1 MLPVEIKSSERQV
14 PQGNNNLEEI
24 IVPKY
29 LEGVVPPIFNKNKD
43 KIRSVDAKSK
53 TNTKV
58 WKHSLDLS
66 GFKPEEIQVNCSDSN
81 TVSVTAEKAKS
92 NDHKGF
98 QLRRTVFVPGGVDMC
113 NISSFVS
120 DDGKLV
126 IQAPYQCTPS
136 RESCQKCSLKRKLNE
151 APEKSQGYI
160 NAKKLRT
167 ELIDTSNGTENQ
179 CDSEPVNA
187 DADRRHQRGALS
199 CPPSGNTRSYGTGNR
214 DAEEETVDIDLTK
227 PDPSP
232 KSNMSNCKTLN
243 SHKDKSPSLPESNS
257 VKAHSCTPSPKTQV
271 NSDSIPT
278 KPSPVTYS
286 NTVKSVSPPPKV
298 VGISEGFD
306 VSYKDIGRLPS
317 VRRQSVV
324 LSVPIENFFPDRDDI
339 VISLQ
344 GNTLKI
350 KATRVQQVKHAKL
363 SELFVKELV
372 FPPHFDCRSIQ
383 LARDPQGSLI
393 VTVDKSL

>member
-1 MLPVEIKSSERQV
+1 MLPVEIKTSERQV
-14 PQGNNNLEEI
+14 PQVNNNLKEI

-43 KIRSVDAKSK
+43 KIRPVNAKSK

-81 TVSVTAEKAKS
+81 TVSVTAEKIKS
-92 NDHKGF
+92 NDQKGF
-98 QLRRTVFVPGGVDMC
+98 QLKRTVFVPRGVDMC

-126 IQAPYQCTPS
+126 IQAPYQRTPA
-136 RESCQKCSLKRKLNE
+136 REGCQKCSLKRKLNE
-151 APEKSQGYI
+151 STEKSQGYI

-167 ELIDTSNGTENQ
+167 ESIDTTNGTENQ
-179 CDSEPVNA
+179 CGSEA
-187 DADRRHQRGALS
+187 GIAEADRRHQRGAMS
-199 CPPSGNTRSYGTGNR
+199 CPPTGNTRSRGTGKE
-214 DAEEETVDIDLTK
+214 EEETVHIDLTE
-227 PDPSP
+227 PDTSP
-232 KSNMSNCKTLN
+232 TSNMSNCKTIN
-243 SHKDKSPSLPESNS
+243 SNNDKNPSLPESNS
-257 VKAHSCTPSPKTQV
+257 AKTHACPPSPKSQV
-271 NSDSIPT
+271 NSDSSPA

-286 NTVKSVSPPPKV
+286 NAARSVSPAPKV
-298 VGISEGFD
+298 LGISEGSD

-324 LSVPIENFFPDRDDI
+324 LNVPIENFFPDKDDI

-350 KATRVQQVKHAKL
+350 KATRTQQVKQAKL

-372 FPPHFDCRSIQ
+372 FPPHFDCRSVQ
-383 LARDPQGSLI
+383 LARDPKGSLI